1 VRCIRGGCEQAGS
14 GGRPALQRRFRPGRR
29 LRDRARFDPVCP
41 WRARRGRVPH
51 SRRSRL
57 TQLSSGGGRRGVKRS
72 VSGPSAASCE
82 AVRLTP
88 TGVRSYA
95 VGQVSAHCVE
105 ASGSRGH
112 LRRPTKGAWRWGSTL
127 PTTNRRS
134 AGLRHEYGEAS
145 PIRSQRA
152 LLSLRKPRK
161 FEDVSVQHYA
171 DTGASPI
178 ERADE
183 ISLPDFGCA
192 RDPRPVM
199 TKNVCDAL
207 ERRDGRHELRY
218 RVWARVRSANRPKGV
233 GHLPVGVDNPA
244 VQLTQSG
251 EPRVRRG
258 QRRGL
263 LVKLE
268 FYDQLLAI
276 LDTSPAARPVVS
288 EAVA

>member
-1 VRCIRGGCEQAGS
+1 
-14 GGRPALQRRFRPGRR
+14 
-29 LRDRARFDPVCP
+29 
-41 WRARRGRVPH
+41 
-51 SRRSRL
+51 
-57 TQLSSGGGRRGVKRS
+57 
-72 VSGPSAASCE
+72 
-82 AVRLTP
+82 
-88 TGVRSYA
+88 
-95 VGQVSAHCVE
+95 
-105 ASGSRGH
+105 
-112 LRRPTKGAWRWGSTL
+112 
-127 PTTNRRS
+127 
-134 AGLRHEYGEAS
+134 
-145 PIRSQRA
+145 
-152 LLSLRKPRK
+152 
-161 FEDVSVQHYA
+161 
-171 DTGASPI
+171 
-178 ERADE
+178 
-183 ISLPDFGCA
+183 
-192 RDPRPVM
+192 M

-268 FYDQLLAI
+268 FYDQLLAN